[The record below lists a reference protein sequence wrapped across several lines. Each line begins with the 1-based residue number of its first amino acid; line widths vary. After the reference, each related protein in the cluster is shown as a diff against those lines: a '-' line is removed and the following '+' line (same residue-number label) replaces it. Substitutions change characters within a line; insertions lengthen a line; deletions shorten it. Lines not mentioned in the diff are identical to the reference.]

1 MGGTRGSEDMG
12 GADLLNGRHRY
23 LVGSG
28 RPAVLMLIRST
39 AALATMRPVFLLRVL
54 KKAARR
60 YGNRA
65 VLGCACSSSKIS
77 K

>member
-1 MGGTRGSEDMG
+1 MGGTRGKVDMG
-12 GADLLNGRHRY
+12 GADLLNGRHRF
-23 LVGSG
+23 LVESR

-39 AALATMRPVFLLRVL
+39 AALATMRPVLLLRVL
-54 KKAARR
+54 KKAAGR

-65 VLGCACSSSKIS
+65 VVGCACSSCKIS